1 MILSLVLSRSSSY
14 NRIISERTQF
24 VSSGQSSHLLGWWR
38 KGCDDAGNEHRF
50 MQNVLQCMN
59 YLDPIRDN
67 SMP

>member
-1 MILSLVLSRSSSY
+1 M
-14 NRIISERTQF
+14 
-24 VSSGQSSHLLGWWR
+24 
-38 KGCDDAGNEHRF
+38 KGCDDTGNEHRF